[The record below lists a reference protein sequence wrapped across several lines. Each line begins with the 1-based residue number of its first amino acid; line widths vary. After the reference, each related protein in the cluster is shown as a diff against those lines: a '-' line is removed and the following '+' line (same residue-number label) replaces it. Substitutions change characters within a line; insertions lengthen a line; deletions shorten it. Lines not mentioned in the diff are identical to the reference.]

1 MDKVNEIA
9 NKLKK
14 LKTSTLQSKLRKVNK
29 DIEKVHETGHYN
41 KLDDLNLLQN
51 IIEVELESRD

>member
-1 MDKVNEIA
+1 MDKVSEIA

-14 LKTSTLQSKLRKVNK
+14 LKTSTLQSKLRKTKK
-29 DIEKVHETGHYN
+29 DIERVHETGYYY

-51 IIEVELESRD
+51 IIEVELECR